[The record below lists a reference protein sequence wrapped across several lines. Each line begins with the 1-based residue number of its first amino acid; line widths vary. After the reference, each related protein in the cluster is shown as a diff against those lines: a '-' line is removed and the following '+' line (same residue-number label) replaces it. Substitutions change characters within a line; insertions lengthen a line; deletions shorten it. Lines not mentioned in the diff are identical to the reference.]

1 MAGRFQRKIWRK
13 MMFRHPE
20 THPQSLRKNQK
31 QQRQK
36 KWCRVNTVFIFTSRG
51 TTNAKYARESRLQG
65 VLAGNAL
72 ARPYLE
78 QKVLVTWSRQ
88 ITKFSVNVVSFATP
102 HRYAVVVQD
111 LATQWIEAYPC
122 RMKTAQET
130 ERSLRKFLEPSEKPK
145 VIYTD
150 NS

>member
-1 MAGRFQRKIWRK
+1 
-13 MMFRHPE
+13 MFRHPE
-20 THPQSLRKNQK
+20 THPQALRKNQK

-36 KWCRVNTVFIFTSRG
+36 KWCRVNTVFILTSRG
-51 TTNAKYARESRLQG
+51 TKNAKYARESGLQG

-72 ARPYLE
+72 VQPYLGSE
-78 QKVLVTWSRQ
+78 SFGDLITADHKVLSERCEFRNT
-88 ITKFSVNVVSFATP
+88 

-122 RMKTAQET
+122 SMKTSQGT

-145 VIYTD
+145 VTYTD
-150 NS
+150 NSLEKWQSL